1 VVTIVQGCLTL
12 IFAPLVGLHLGF
24 GTFFALLGVIAI
36 LSLAMSAMGV
46 VLATRMQTFEGFGV
60 ISNFVIMPLYFLSGG
75 IFPVERLPG
84 WMAVLVRANPVTYGV
99 DLMRHALAQP
109 SEFGAGQDLAVL
121 LGFAAAMVALALI
134 WFRRE

>member
-1 VVTIVQGCLTL
+1 VQGCLTL

-24 GTFFALLGVIAI
+24 GAFFALLGVIAI

-75 IFPVERLPG
+75 VFPVERLPG
-84 WMAVLVRANPVTYGV
+84 WMAVLVRMNPVTYGV

-109 SEFGAGQDLAVL
+109 SVFGVGLDLAVL
-121 LGFAAAMVALALI
+121 LGFAGAMVVLALI